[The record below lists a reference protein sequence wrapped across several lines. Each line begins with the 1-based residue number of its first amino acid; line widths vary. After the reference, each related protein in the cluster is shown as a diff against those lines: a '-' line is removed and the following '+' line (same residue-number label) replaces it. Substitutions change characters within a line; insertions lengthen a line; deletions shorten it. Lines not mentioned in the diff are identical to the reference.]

1 MTPLVFVRLLVTCVI
16 VACRMEWNAQKV
28 TAEWW
33 VICGMRKV
41 ALSAVGC
48 VFTLGAGVVVGV
60 GV

>member
-16 VACRMEWNAQKV
+16 MACGREWNAQKV

-41 ALSAVGC
+41 ALSAVRW
-48 VFTLGAGVVVGV
+48 VFTWGAGVVMG
-60 GV
+60 